1 MSSKIVWTLFKKE
14 IKDIFRDT
22 KTIVI
27 TLMVPLVLYPLV
39 FLGSMLLMSSMMKES
54 TVKTYKVAIISDN
67 EATVNI
73 LRTELKDS
81 LKSRKYHFEISNIE
95 DTEDKETLIRDEKYD
110 VILKPVS
117 DTDGSIKD
125 ITVYGLTSINRS
137 NTAISMIDNVLDDYK
152 RDLIDNSLRELIPD
166 YDKLKKDPFKTNKV
180 NFSTKEE
187 TTGMLIGYIMPF
199 MMTVSVIT
207 GAFAVS
213 IDLSVGEKER
223 GTLETLITLPI
234 KNLEFMLSKFFAIA
248 AFSLFSVALNIFS
261 YALMGIYIYNSMK
274 LSNMLMGGLKFV
286 EFIPSF
292 LIMFIVIPLF
302 ACLVSAISLC
312 VDFTAKSV
320 KEANNLSTVMM
331 LVFMMGGIVADIPN
345 VKLNHWLALVPVANV
360 TLLIKELFMLNID
373 VSLIMTVVL
382 STLIY
387 TLVVVI
393 IMSKVF
399 SSEDV
404 LFSDGMRSVKIFER
418 RANMKPKQIPGVGD
432 IVFMFALMFLI
443 SNFAGSYFILK
454 SGVLGLAITQ
464 LSILLVPILYSWYMK
479 VDFKNVYSIKM
490 PRFNEVIG
498 ALVFMIG
505 CYIFNTVLI
514 TWLMDIL
521 PSLEANNASM
531 EELIGKGGFIPSLL
545 IIGIMPAI
553 AEEAAFRGFLYGTLK
568 NKKIPIAATMVI
580 TAVVFAAYHMN
591 LLQFIYVTI
600 MGLFMSYMIFNS
612 KSIFVTCI
620 FHAVNNSMSVLFS
633 YYPEVASKIPFIS
646 QDGTDPKRELIALF
660 ISIALLILGFFI
672 SDNRIGIFR
681 QRKNNSESLKDVD
694 KETDIE

>member
-1 MSSKIVWTLFKKE
+1 MSSKIIWTLFKKE

-67 EATVNI
+67 QETVNI

-81 LKSRKYHFEISNIE
+81 LESRKYHFEISNIE
-95 DTEDKETLIRDEKYD
+95 DTEDKEKLIRDEKYD
-110 VILKPVS
+110 VILKPES
-117 DTDGSIKD
+117 EADGSIKD

-137 NTAISMIDNVLDDYK
+137 STAISMIDNVLDDYK
-152 RDLIDNSLRELIPD
+152 RDLIDNNLRAIIPD

-234 KNLEFMLSKFFAIA
+234 KNIEFMLAKFFAIT

-373 VSLIMTVVL
+373 ASLIMTVVL

-393 IMSKVF
+393 IMTKVF

-404 LFSDGMRSVKIFER
+404 LFSDGMRSIKIFER
-418 RANMKPKQIPGVGD
+418 RANMKEKQIPGVGD
-432 IVFMFALMFLI
+432 IVFMFAIMFLI

-464 LSILLVPILYSWYMK
+464 GSILLVPILYSWYMK

-490 PRFNEVIG
+490 PRFNEIIG
-498 ALVFMIG
+498 ALVLMIG
-505 CYIFNTVLI
+505 SYIFNTVLV
-514 TWLMDIL
+514 TWLMDLL
-521 PSLEANNASM
+521 PSLAANNDSI
-531 EELIGKGGFIPSLL
+531 EELIGTGGFIPSLF
-545 IIGIMPAI
+545 IIGIMPAF

-600 MGLFMSYMIFNS
+600 MGLIMSYMIFNS

-620 FHAVNNSMSVLFS
+620 FHAVNNSMSVVFS
-633 YYPEVASKIPFIS
+633 YYPKVAEKIPFITD
-646 QDGTDPKRELIALF
+646 DGSDPKRELIALF
-660 ISIALLILGFFI
+660 VAIGILALGFFI
-672 SDNRIGIFR
+672 SDNKIGIFR
-681 QRKNNSESLKDVD
+681 LRDKKKKDNTSEESN
-694 KETDIE
+694 

>member
-1 MSSKIVWTLFKKE
+1 MSSKIIWTLFRKE

-67 EATVNI
+67 AETVSI
-73 LRTELKDS
+73 LRNELNDS
-81 LKSRKYHFEISNIE
+81 LEKRKYHFEISNIE
-95 DTEDKETLIRDEKYD
+95 DTEDKEKLIRDEKYD
-110 VILKPVS
+110 VILKPES
-117 DTDGSIKD
+117 KEDGSIKG

-137 NTAISMIDNVLDDYK
+137 NTAISMVDNVLDDYK
-152 RDLIDNSLRELIPD
+152 RDLVDDKLREIIPE

-180 NFSTKEE
+180 NFSSKEE

-234 KNLEFMLSKFFAIA
+234 KNIEFMLAKFFAIA
-248 AFSLFSVALNIFS
+248 AFSLFSVSLNILS
-261 YALMGIYIYNSMK
+261 YGLMGIYIYNSMK
-274 LSNMLMGGLKFV
+274 LSNMVMGGLKFV

-292 LIMFIVIPLF
+292 LIMLIVIPLF

-331 LVFMMGGIVADIPN
+331 LIFMMGGIVADIPN
-345 VKLNHWLALVPVANV
+345 VKLNHWLALIPIANV

-373 VSLIMTVVL
+373 WSLIMTVVL

-387 TLVVVI
+387 TMVVVI
-393 IMSKVF
+393 IMTKVF

-404 LFSDGMRSVKIFER
+404 LFSDGMRSIKIFER
-418 RANMKPKQIPGVGD
+418 RANMKEKQIPGVGD
-432 IVFMFALMFLI
+432 IVFMFAIMFLI

-454 SGVLGLAITQ
+454 SGIVGLAITQ
-464 LSILLVPILYSWYMK
+464 ASILLVPILYSWYMK

-498 ALVFMIG
+498 ALIFMVG
-505 CYIFNTVLI
+505 CYIFNTILI
-514 TWLMDIL
+514 TWLMDLI
-521 PSLEANNASM
+521 PSLQANSESM
-531 EELIGKGGFIPSLL
+531 EQLIGSGGFIPSVL
-545 IIGIMPAI
+545 IIGIMPAF

-600 MGLFMSYMIFNS
+600 MGLFMSYMIYNS

-620 FHAVNNSMSVLFS
+620 FHAVNNSMSVVFS
-633 YYPEVASKIPFIS
+633 YYPDFASKIPFIS
-646 QDGTDPKRELIALF
+646 ETGLNPKSELIGLF
-660 ISIALLILGFFI
+660 VAIALLVLGFFV
-672 SDNRIGIFR
+672 SDNKIGIFKIR
-681 QRKNNSESLKDVD
+681 QTPANTGT
-694 KETDIE
+694 KE

>member
-1 MSSKIVWTLFKKE
+1 MSSKIIWTLFKKE

-67 EATVNI
+67 QETVNI

-81 LKSRKYHFEISNIE
+81 LESRKYHFEISNIE
-95 DTEDKETLIRDEKYD
+95 DTEDKEKLIRDEKYD
-110 VILKPVS
+110 VILKPES
-117 DTDGSIKD
+117 EADGTIKD

-137 NTAISMIDNVLDDYK
+137 STAISMIDNVLDDYK
-152 RDLIDNSLRELIPD
+152 RDLIDNNLRAIIPD

-234 KNLEFMLSKFFAIA
+234 KNIEFMLAKFFAIT

-331 LVFMMGGIVADIPN
+331 LVFMMGGVVADIPN

-373 VSLIMTVVL
+373 ASLIMTVVL

-393 IMSKVF
+393 IMTKVF

-404 LFSDGMRSVKIFER
+404 LFSDGLRSIKIFER
-418 RANMKPKQIPGVGD
+418 RANMKENQIPGVGD
-432 IVFMFALMFLI
+432 IVFMFAIMFLI

-464 LSILLVPILYSWYMK
+464 GSILLVPILYSWYMK

-490 PRFNEVIG
+490 PRINEVIG
-498 ALVFMIG
+498 ALVLMIG
-505 CYIFNTVLI
+505 SYIFNTVLV
-514 TWLMDIL
+514 TWLMDLL
-521 PSLEANNASM
+521 PSLAANNDSI
-531 EELIGKGGFIPSLL
+531 EELIGTGGFIPSLF
-545 IIGIMPAI
+545 IIGIMPAF

-600 MGLFMSYMIFNS
+600 MGLIMSYMIFNS

-620 FHAVNNSMSVLFS
+620 FHAVNNSMSVVFS
-633 YYPEVASKIPFIS
+633 YYPKVAEKIPFITD
-646 QDGTDPKRELIALF
+646 DGSDPKRELIALF
-660 ISIALLILGFFI
+660 VAIGILALGFFI
-672 SDNRIGIFR
+672 SDNKIGIFR
-681 QRKNNSESLKDVD
+681 VRN
-694 KETDIE
+694 KEKKENT